1 MSDLLTELWALSLIS
16 ASGVSLAYIVGI
28 RSFGALV
35 LSAVAAATA
44 LRTLTLMGLW
54 GLGLHSWASE
64 TWVVIS
70 IVSIVAGVFIG
81 RKKLTLLGAAFGTLM
96 TFSMFSLVTKYVL
109 QIGERHHSDSA
120 GIISNAILVIQN
132 ENPDLTRLAETPK
145 RGIAYALMLALGP
158 DGRILAGF
166 TPLVFL
172 VLLATVAYGAWLV
185 VRTSVSTQAF
195 VLSALVLAAFA
206 VTVPMVRAGMFYLN
220 GHTLMGLGLGIM
232 LLGLIK
238 VSKESDLT
246 RESFGLLVF
255 GGLVVV
261 TSRIEGIVF
270 FLVLLGAVSSV
281 VRLASLVSRLKL
293 LFVSFSGFGALL
305 LWLVSTN
312 SDLFTEFGLPAE
324 VALFLAVAFSVALTH
339 PIADSVRRF
348 AFPVVA
354 AVVLAL
360 LVRSTMASGNLLQPL
375 LSQWENLVFGAG
387 GWGTAALVFVGML
400 ILLGRG
406 GNSDAY
412 RQLLLLSLIVIASV
426 IFTKTL
432 DGGFG
437 GSGFRDS
444 INRMWLQVFPVL
456 STTVLV
462 GLAEIVDQA
471 LPKRELGLGLR
482 LGRFS
487 PRIGSQQRRVR
498 RKT

>member
-16 ASGVSLAYIVGI
+16 ASGVSLAYVVGI

-44 LRTLTLMGLW
+44 LRTLTLLALW
-54 GLGLHSWASE
+54 GLGLDSWASE

-81 RKKLTLLGAAFGTLM
+81 RKKLTLLGAAFGALM
-96 TFSMFSLVTKYVL
+96 SLSMLSLASKYVL

-195 VLSALVLAAFA
+195 VLSVLVLAVFA

-220 GHTLMGLGLGIM
+220 GHTLMGLGLGLM
-232 LLGLIK
+232 MLGLMRVREEFDFK
-238 VSKESDLT
+238 T
-246 RESFGLLVF
+246 ESFGLLFV

-270 FLVLLGAVSSV
+270 FLVVLGALSSA
-281 VRLASLVSRLKL
+281 VRVASIESRLRL
-293 LFVSFSGFGALL
+293 MALSFSGFGALL
-305 LWLVSTN
+305 LWLVSTS
-312 SDLFTEFGLPAE
+312 SDLFSEFGVPEWMVLFG
-324 VALFLAVAFSVALTH
+324 ALAFSVALAL
-339 PIADSVRRF
+339 PIVDPMRRF
-348 AFPVVA
+348 AFPVAA

-360 LVRSTMASGNLLQPL
+360 LVRSAMSSGNLLQPL
-375 LSQWENLVFGAG
+375 LSQWQNLVLGAG
-387 GWGTAALVFVGML
+387 GWGTAALVFVGMFIL
-400 ILLGRG
+400 IGLGG
-406 GNSDAY
+406 SSQSY
-412 RQLLLLSLIVIASV
+412 RQLLVLSLVVIAAV
-426 IFTKTL
+426 FFTKTL

-444 INRMWLQVFPVL
+444 INRMWLQVLPIL

-462 GLAEIVDQA
+462 GLAELVNQA
-471 LPKRELGLGLR
+471 LPKKESLS
-482 LGRFS
+482 S
-487 PRIGSQQRRVR
+487 PSR
-498 RKT
+498 